1 MKLREWGMFFLLGLV
16 WGSSFLWIKVALG
29 NNGEPFLGIAIP
41 AGQAAFSPL
50 LLVTMRLAFGLAG
63 LAVLMVAYRL
73 TIPRDTR
80 TLGICAVVGFINTAL
95 PFALITWGETRI
107 PSSLAS
113 ILNGT
118 VPLFAIVFAH
128 FALHDERM
136 TPGRLAGL
144 VIGFVGVVVLVSG
157 ESDVTSGSIWGQA
170 AVAGAAVSYAG
181 AASYT
186 RRYLRGLSPIT
197 QSFTTLIFAEAYLV
211 VAVALFERPV
221 VWPAHPL
228 VWTATVW
235 LGLLGSCAAYVLY
248 FSLINAWGATRA
260 SLVTYVFPVVGLALG
275 IFVLGEQVQWN
286 LFVGTA
292 LVAAGIVIVSG
303 RQLLT
308 AVNARR
314 GAPAVAGR

>member
-1 MKLREWGMFFLLGLV
+1 MFILLGLI

-29 NNGEPFLGIAIP
+29 NNSEPFLGIAMP
-41 AGQAAFSPL
+41 AGEPAFSPI

-63 LAVLMVAYRL
+63 LAVLMVAYGL
-73 TIPRDTR
+73 KIPRDAR
-80 TLGICAVVGFINTAL
+80 TLGICAVVGFVNTAL
-95 PFALITWGETRI
+95 PFVLITWGETRI

-157 ESDVTSGSIWGQA
+157 ESDITSGSIWGQA

-181 AASYT
+181 AAAYT

-211 VAVALFERPV
+211 IAVVLFERPV
-221 VWPAHPL
+221 VWPSHPL
-228 VWTATVW
+228 VWTATAW

-260 SLVTYVFPVVGLALG
+260 SLVTYVFPIVGLALG

-286 LFVGTA
+286 LFVGAA
-292 LVAAGIVIVSG
+292 LVAAGIVTVNG
-303 RQLLT
+303 RQLLS
-308 AVNARR
+308 ALNARK

>member
-1 MKLREWGMFFLLGLV
+1 MKLREWGMFLLLGLI

-29 NNGEPFLGIAIP
+29 NNGEPFLGVAMR
-41 AGQAAFSPL
+41 AGEPAFSPL
-50 LLVTMRLAFGLAG
+50 LLVTMRLTFGVAG
-63 LAVLMVAYRL
+63 LAVLMVARGQ
-73 TIPRDTR
+73 TIPREPR
-80 TLGICAVVGFINTAL
+80 LLGICAVVGLFNTAL
-95 PFALITWGETRI
+95 PFALITWSETRI
-107 PSSLAS
+107 SSSLAS

-136 TPGRLAGL
+136 TPARLTGL

-157 ESDVTSGSIWGQA
+157 ESAVTSGSIWGQA

-181 AASYT
+181 AASFT

-211 VAVALFERPV
+211 AAVVALERPV
-221 VWPAHPL
+221 VWPGHPL
-228 VWTATVW
+228 MWTAAAW

-260 SLVTYVFPVVGLALG
+260 SLVTYVFPIVGLALG
-275 IFVLGEQVQWN
+275 IFVLGERVQWN

-292 LVAAGIVIVSG
+292 LVAAGIVVVNG
-303 RQLLT
+303 RQVL
-308 AVNARR
+308 NALSARNH
-314 GAPAVAGR
+314 APATAER